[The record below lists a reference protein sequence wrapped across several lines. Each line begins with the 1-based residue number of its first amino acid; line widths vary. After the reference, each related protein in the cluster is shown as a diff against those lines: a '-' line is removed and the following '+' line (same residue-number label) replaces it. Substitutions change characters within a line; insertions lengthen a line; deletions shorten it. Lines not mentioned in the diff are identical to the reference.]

1 LLISNLLRLLLV
13 TLNHL
18 MQHTDIVEE
27 ERGMVAKDVP
37 WRIFKDRRHNV
48 IGGYIALLTNILN
61 DRLQYVHLF

>member
-1 LLISNLLRLLLV
+1 
-13 TLNHL
+13 